1 MKIALFYPWI
11 YVKGGIERSILEL
24 VNRSEHEWTL
34 FTNRYA
40 PENTFEGFSKL
51 DVRELRQVTV
61 KRDMR
66 SVLSAAGVIARQK
79 LPLEGFDALLV
90 WCDGLGTLVTFRNHG
105 LPTICVCSTPLR
117 PVYDPVYEK
126 VACKGRKFLARLA
139 YYSFKHL
146 FRIVDRIA
154 WKNFHTV
161 VSTSTEVSNRIIRN
175 GLYPD
180 NEQLKLAY
188 PGIDSTEAVPLAEL
202 KYEPYLLVP
211 GRIMWTKNI
220 ELAIEAFKLADL
232 PKPWKLVIAGFLDE
246 KSVLYYHNLMAMVDG
261 DPRIEF
267 VVSPSD
273 DKLNE
278 LYRNAYSILF
288 TPLNEDWG
296 IVPLEGMLR
305 AKPIM
310 AVASGGPAES
320 IIDGKTGWL
329 LNPSP
334 GVWAEKLKSIVSQ
347 PEQVKTMGA
356 HAQQHVKRYDWG
368 HFVAEVDNALR
379 EPGTLPAPAHSIV

>member
-1 MKIALFYPWI
+1 MRIALYYPWI

-24 VNRSEHEWTL
+24 VNRSEHEWTI

-40 PENTFEGFSKL
+40 PENTFAGFSKL
-51 DVRELRQVTV
+51 NVRELRQVTV
-61 KRDMR
+61 KRDM
-66 SVLSAAGVIARQK
+66 
-79 LPLEGFDALLV
+79 
-90 WCDGLGTLVTFRNHG
+90 CDGLGTLVTFRNHG

-154 WKNFHTV
+154 WKNFDTV

-175 GLYPD
+175 MLYPD
-180 NEQLKLAY
+180 NEQLRLAY
-188 PGIDSTEAVPLAEL
+188 PGIDSTEVVPLAEL
-202 KYEPYLLVP
+202 KYEPYFLVA

-220 ELAIEAFKLADL
+220 ELAIEAFQIADL
-232 PKPWKLVIAGFLDE
+232 PKPWKLIIAGFLDE
-246 KSVLYYHNLMAMVDG
+246 KSVLYYQKLLAMVDG
-261 DPRIEF
+261 DPCIEF

-273 DKLNE
+273 EKLNE
-278 LYRNAYSILF
+278 LYNNAYSILF

-329 LNPSP
+329 LNSSP
-334 GVWAEKLKSIVSQ
+334 GAWAEKLNSIVTQ
-347 PEQVKTMGA
+347 PENVKKMGA
-356 HAQQHVKRYDWG
+356 QAQEHVKRYDWE
-368 HFVAEVDNALR
+368 HFVAEVDGALR
-379 EPGTLPAPAHSIV
+379 EPSAFANPHTPLLTRQIAKKRPL